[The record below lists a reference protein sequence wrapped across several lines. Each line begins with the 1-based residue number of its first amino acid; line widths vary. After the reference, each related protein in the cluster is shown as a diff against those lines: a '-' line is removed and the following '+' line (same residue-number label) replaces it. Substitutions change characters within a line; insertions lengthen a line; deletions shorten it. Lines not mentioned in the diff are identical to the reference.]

1 MILTTEAAEQ
11 RTNSAMADVKDVLT
25 AVKYVRIN
33 LRKVPRNSLLKVSM
47 KKLRQRILLYRRIKQ
62 PKDRQF
68 QQQSRRSTNH
78 RGNITFYIELLEICK
93 TFLLLKKP
101 RT

>member
-1 MILTTEAAEQ
+1 
-11 RTNSAMADVKDVLT
+11 MADVKDVLT

-68 QQQSRRSTNH
+68 QQQQSRRSTNH

-93 TFLLLKKP
+93 TFLLLKAGDMIY
-101 RT
+101 